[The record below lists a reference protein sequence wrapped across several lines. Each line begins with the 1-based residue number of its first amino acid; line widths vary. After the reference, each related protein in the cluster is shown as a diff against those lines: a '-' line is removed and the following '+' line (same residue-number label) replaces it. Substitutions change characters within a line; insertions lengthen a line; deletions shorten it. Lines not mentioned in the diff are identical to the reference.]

1 MPGSIFSKS
10 RILTVSNGFQ
20 TILTVVGIHVSP
32 NMARVAS
39 GNLTKTDQSPR
50 VANMSRH
57 RTRQSSCFWVP
68 TSLKTSPK
76 QRTTFQSLLSNGTR
90 HVTVCRSRHG
100 HPISTSIVVIYEDC
114 VISCGQYLGVSAIC
128 FLPPLNSTC
137 TAEAPSDPILC
148 TDQTQLIARL
158 VTNNIK
164 FLNAAAAL

>member
-1 MPGSIFSKS
+1 M
-10 RILTVSNGFQ
+10 
-20 TILTVVGIHVSP
+20 
-32 NMARVAS
+32 
-39 GNLTKTDQSPR
+39 
-50 VANMSRH
+50 
-57 RTRQSSCFWVP
+57 
-68 TSLKTSPK
+68 
-76 QRTTFQSLLSNGTR
+76 
-90 HVTVCRSRHG
+90 TVCRSRHG

-128 FLPPLNSTC
+128 FLPPKNSTC